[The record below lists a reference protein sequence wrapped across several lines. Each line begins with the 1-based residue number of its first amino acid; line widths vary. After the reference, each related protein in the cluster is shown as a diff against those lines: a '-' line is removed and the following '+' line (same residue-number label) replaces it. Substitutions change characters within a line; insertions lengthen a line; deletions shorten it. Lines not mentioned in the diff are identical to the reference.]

1 MNSRVLRSIIL
12 CTKVWLVCVAAA
24 TAPAVAQPPARQTRA
39 RNQEPRSDV
48 NFIRVYAVEDLLY
61 QPSDYPYRSGMPTVA
76 PFESTRGLGLGRS
89 GGMGGGAGGMGGG
102 MGGGGMGGG
111 GGMFSVPA
119 ENAPPEI
126 LRQFGGGGGGQGAG
140 PAQPAGGGSGMGGI
154 TPGGRV
160 PRAAQLINLI
170 KSLIK
175 VEWEDE
181 QGANDTSS
189 QCLLFGTNLVVRTNA
204 HSHEQIAE
212 LLKALQATNGARSVT
227 VEATWI
233 LLDAQKLESLRAA
246 QGSGP
251 VASLKLDRKW
261 LTEVARDT
269 ASFRGQL
276 TCLNGQTV
284 HFATG
289 QRRVIPSGATP
300 TVGVGAAGYSTSTEV
315 LNIGAVLQVTP
326 ILMTAS
332 DRRWATLDLHS
343 VVTQWGK
350 QGEPIHVTSQTA
362 TGSSEKTLAGPLV
375 NNVATIDRANVG
387 TLEWSTTVEVPLGEP
402 VLVGAATL
410 TDASDQTVN
419 TDEVKRP
426 QLGLVVEVRRTSE
439 N

>member
-1 MNSRVLRSIIL
+1 MNSRCIRTFTR
-12 CTKVWLVCVAAA
+12 CTTVALVGVAIA
-24 TAPAVAQPPARQTRA
+24 TVPAVADPPARQTRG
-39 RNQEPRSDV
+39 RIQEPRGDAS
-48 NFIRVYAVEDLLY
+48 FIRVYAVEDLLY

-76 PFESTRGLGLGRS
+76 PFDSTRAPGLMLGRGS
-89 GGMGGGAGGMGGG
+89 GGMGGG

-111 GGMFSVPA
+111 MFSVPA
-119 ENAPPEI
+119 EKAPPQI
-126 LRQFGGGGGGQGAG
+126 LRQFGGGQAAGTAQAAGAAPGVIGQG
-140 PAQPAGGGSGMGGI
+140 QRI
-154 TPGGRV
+154 
-160 PRAAQLINLI
+160 PRAAQLINLV

-181 QGANDTSS
+181 QGANDTTS
-189 QCLLFGTNLVVRTNA
+189 QCIMFGTNLVVRTNA
-204 HSHEQIAE
+204 HAHEQIAE

-233 LLDAQKLESLRAA
+233 VLDAQKLESLHSA
-246 QGSGP
+246 QGTGP
-251 VASLKLDRKW
+251 VATLKLDRKW
-261 LTEVARDT
+261 LAEISRDT
-269 ASFRGQL
+269 TSFRGQI

-315 LNIGAVLQVTP
+315 LNIGALLQVTP
-326 ILMTAS
+326 ILMTAG
-332 DRRWATLDLHS
+332 DRRSATLDLHS

-410 TDASDQTVN
+410 TEASDQTVN

-426 QLGLVVEVRRTSE
+426 QLGLVVEVRRATE

>member
-1 MNSRVLRSIIL
+1 MNSRCIQTFALRTAL
-12 CTKVWLVCVAAA
+12 ALACVAAA
-24 TAPAVAQPPARQTRA
+24 SLAAFADPPARQSRG
-39 RNQEPRSDV
+39 RNQEPRGDG

-76 PFESTRGLGLGRS
+76 PFDSTRGSGFLFGRGS
-89 GGMGGGAGGMGGG
+89 GGMGGGMGG

-111 GGMFSVPA
+111 MFSVPTEA
-119 ENAPPEI
+119 APPQI
-126 LRQFGGGGGGQGAG
+126 LRQIGGGQGAG
-140 PAQPAGGGSGMGGI
+140 PQAAGAAPAIGGSASGMR
-154 TPGGRV
+154 PS
-160 PRAAQLINLI
+160 RAGQLVNLI

-175 VEWEDE
+175 VEWEAGE
-181 QGANDTSS
+181 ENSSESTS
-189 QCLLFGTNLVVRTNA
+189 QCIMFGTNLIVRTNA
-204 HSHEQIAE
+204 HAHEQIAA

-246 QGSGP
+246 QGTGP
-251 VASLKLDRKW
+251 AATLKIDHKW
-261 LTEVARDT
+261 LADNARDAT
-269 ASFRGQL
+269 SFRGQI

-300 TVGVGAAGYSTSTEV
+300 TVGVGAAGYSPLIEV

-326 ILMTAS
+326 ILMTAG
-332 DRRWATLDLHS
+332 DRRTATLDLHS

-350 QGEPIHVTSQTA
+350 QGEPIHVTAQSAIGT
-362 TGSSEKTLAGPLV
+362 SEKTLGGPIV
-375 NNVATIDRANVG
+375 NHVATIDRANVG

-410 TDASDQTVN
+410 TDPADQTVN
-419 TDEVKRP
+419 ADEVKRP
-426 QLGLVVEVRRTSE
+426 QLGLVVEVRRTTE

>member
-1 MNSRVLRSIIL
+1 MNSHAIRSITL
-12 CTKVWLVCVAAA
+12 RTTLALVCVAAA
-24 TAPAVAQPPARQTRA
+24 TVPAIADPPTRQTRG
-39 RNQEPRSDV
+39 RNQEPRGDAS
-48 NFIRVYAVEDLLY
+48 FIRVYAVEDLLY
-61 QPSDYPYRSGMPTVA
+61 QPSDYPYRSGMPTAA
-76 PFESTRGLGLGRS
+76 PFESTRPSFGFGRAS
-89 GGMGGGAGGMGGG
+89 GGMGGAMGG

-111 GGMFSVPA
+111 GGGMFYVPA
-119 ENAPPEI
+119 EAAPPQI
-126 LRQFGGGGGGQGAG
+126 LRQFGGGGQAAGTAQAAGGA
-140 PAQPAGGGSGMGGI
+140 PAMGGSGSG
-154 TPGGRV
+154 PGQRV
-160 PRAAQLINLI
+160 SRAAQLINLI

-175 VEWEDE
+175 VEWEEE
-181 QGANDTSS
+181 QGANDTTS
-189 QCLLFGTNLVVRTNA
+189 QCLMFGTNLVVRTNA
-204 HSHEQIAE
+204 HAHEQIAE

-233 LLDAQKLESLRAA
+233 VLDAQKLESLRSA
-246 QGSGP
+246 QGTGP
-251 VASLKLDRKW
+251 VSTLKLDRKW
-261 LTEVARDT
+261 LTEISRDT
-269 ASFRGQL
+269 TSFRGQI

-326 ILMTAS
+326 ILMTAG
-332 DRRWATLDLHS
+332 DRRSATLDLHS

-362 TGSSEKTLAGPLV
+362 TGTSEKSLGGPLV

-410 TDASDQTVN
+410 TDAGDQTVS

-426 QLGLVVEVRRTSE
+426 QLGLVIEVRRTAE

>member
-1 MNSRVLRSIIL
+1 MNARVLRSIAL
-12 CTKVWLVCVAAA
+12 CAAVALVCIAAA
-24 TAPAVAQPPARQTRA
+24 TTPAIAQPPARQARA
-39 RNQEPRSDV
+39 RNQEPRSDA

-76 PFESTRGLGLGRS
+76 PFESTRNLGLGRN
-89 GGMGGGAGGMGGG
+89 GGMGGGGGGMGGG

-111 GGMFSVPA
+111 MFSVPSEA
-119 ENAPPEI
+119 ARPEI
-126 LRQFGGGGGGQGAG
+126 LRQFGGGQGAG
-140 PAQPAGGGSGMGGI
+140 GAPAMGGAGAG
-154 TPGGRV
+154 PRV
-160 PRAAQLINLI
+160 VARAAQLVSLI

-175 VEWEDE
+175 VEWEAGDE
-181 QGANDTSS
+181 NSSESTS
-189 QCLLFGTNLVVRTNA
+189 QCIMFGNNLVVRTSSHA
-204 HSHEQIAE
+204 HEQIAE

-233 LLDAQKLESLRAA
+233 VLDAQKLESLRSA
-246 QGSGP
+246 QGAGR
-251 VASLKLDRKW
+251 VATLKVDRKW
-261 LTEVARDT
+261 LAEITRDT
-269 ASFRGQL
+269 TSFRGQI

-326 ILMTAS
+326 ILMTAG
-332 DRRWATLDLHS
+332 DRRSATLDLHS

-387 TLEWSTTVEVPLGEP
+387 TLEWSTTVEVPLGES

-419 TDEVKRP
+419 TEEVKRP
-426 QLGLVVEVRRTSE
+426 QLGLVIEVRRTAE